1 MLSQKQ
7 SYEDYKYVMVDMG
20 NVYLGAKYTY
30 GELLQNENVPFKIR
44 AIVERY
50 ILPQADIGTTL
61 ESDFYYMQPGSFA
74 SRTFR
79 QLKTKVKCSRLTEK
93 KSLFSKGRS
102 KRVYATEL
110 MSLEDFTGIN
120 PADKQVQGIMV
131 QEIVINKLAMMMFT
145 V

>member
-50 ILPQADIGTTL
+50 ILPQADTGTTL

-74 SRTFR
+74 CRTFR

-93 KSLFSKGRS
+93 KSLFSRERS
-102 KRVYATEL
+102 KKVYVTEL

-120 PADKQVQGIMV
+120 PADKQAQGIMV
-131 QEIVINKLAMMMFT
+131 QEIVLSKLAMMMFT